1 MSKLK
6 KNQIVI
12 PLLPL
17 RDIVVFPGM
26 ITPLFVGRSKSIS
39 ALEEVMT
46 KDKTRDEIFKE
57 VEADVEKFKGQYLN
71 HLDNWYSNK
80 DEQSD
85 NNELSEE
92 LFSERFRED
101 LSLCFQ
107 MAKRLPK
114 DD

>member
-46 KDKTRDEIFKE
+46 KDKTIFLVTQKHAE
-57 VEADVEKFKGQYLN
+57 T
-71 HLDNWYSNK
+71 
-80 DEQSD
+80 
-85 NNELSEE
+85 
-92 LFSERFRED
+92 
-101 LSLCFQ
+101 
-107 MAKRLPK
+107 
-114 DD
+114 DDPMPDDIYNVGCIGKVIQL